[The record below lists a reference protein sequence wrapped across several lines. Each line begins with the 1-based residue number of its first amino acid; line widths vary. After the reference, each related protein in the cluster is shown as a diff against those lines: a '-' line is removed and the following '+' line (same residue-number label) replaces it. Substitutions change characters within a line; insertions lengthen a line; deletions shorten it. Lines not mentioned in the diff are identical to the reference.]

1 MRGIQRTLNHKLQVV
16 PVCLVHCLCLKA
28 PWSGIS
34 PQTSSLLQSPGKA
47 LPTPEFAQDC
57 PLIKVENRTGIL
69 EHRNAKALNL
79 KISGSSSAFS
89 GYPPPA
95 LLQWD
100 AGDQEPVADR
110 PCGSTSTT
118 NKHTSH
124 SCPVNAPTCQA
135 TSTTPAGTQW
145 QKPAKAPTYC
155 DRLGRLVLKWRSEML
170 CKELFHLQAN
180 LQKWMNSQKPWAEQ
194 APVEEDLFALWPNIR
209 SFHTLTV
216 PTMIYDKHWKG
227 LLPVE
232 LMHRWP
238 RLPNTKSPS
247 FVCVRDIKP
256 QAPERLPQ
264 RVQWRAAVRRWC
276 QLHSAGSLH
285 FRMANLRRHR
295 FLYKAHLEASKS
307 WPSAEWCV

>member
-1 MRGIQRTLNHKLQVV
+1 MFGEGPFLQRTSLNTLWPMRGIQRTLNHKLQVV

-145 QKPAKAPTYC
+145 
-155 DRLGRLVLKWRSEML
+155 
-170 CKELFHLQAN
+170 
-180 LQKWMNSQKPWAEQ
+180 
-194 APVEEDLFALWPNIR
+194 
-209 SFHTLTV
+209 
-216 PTMIYDKHWKG
+216 
-227 LLPVE
+227 
-232 LMHRWP
+232 
-238 RLPNTKSPS
+238 
-247 FVCVRDIKP
+247 
-256 QAPERLPQ
+256 
-264 RVQWRAAVRRWC
+264 
-276 QLHSAGSLH
+276 
-285 FRMANLRRHR
+285 
-295 FLYKAHLEASKS
+295 
-307 WPSAEWCV
+307 